1 MSQPLG
7 PSASESS
14 PLVSSDVVRQLQ
26 IASFVIAGATAVR
39 GPQPPSIFSPPTDPL
54 VAQVV
59 IWDIL
64 HSLADDYQ
72 LFFKHR
78 FQSSAAA
85 YIVSRIASLNYVLGF
100 TIFASMGLTAQFCF
114 RRHSRFD
121 SFYPISF
128 GSSSLLFLFR
138 VRAVFGGHRF
148 ATWAFGI
155 LWISTLAASI
165 TIPIGS
171 TATKIGSACIV
182 TQLSEYVGVH
192 AIAMTLYDTSVFL
205 AISYR
210 LLANSH
216 VEQTPGDMITALFRG
231 ANLPAFS
238 NALFRDGQ
246 KYYLIAILGN
256 ALMISMLYAPGIS
269 PIYRGMLAIPNIAL
283 TNIVACRVYRNARLH
298 YVHMPNLSLPVI
310 NTSGMGRFSVRL
322 TADQPYCAW
331 NFRTRGLRE
340 TSRNR
345 LLTTLA
351 FCFPSLIQ

>member
-1 MSQPLG
+1 VLI
-7 PSASESS
+7 
-14 PLVSSDVVRQLQ
+14 L
-26 IASFVIAGATAVR
+26 
-39 GPQPPSIFSPPTDPL
+39 PPAYP
-54 VAQVV
+54 
-59 IWDIL
+59 
-64 HSLADDYQ
+64 LADCQ
-72 LFFKHR
+72 
-78 FQSSAAA
+78 AA
-85 YIVSRIASLNYVLGF
+85 IRV
-100 TIFASMGLTAQFCF
+100 
-114 RRHSRFD
+114 FD

-246 KYYLIAILGN
+246 KYYLCVVRYN
-256 ALMISMLYAPGIS
+256 
-269 PIYRGMLAIPNIAL
+269 
-283 TNIVACRVYRNARLH
+283 
-298 YVHMPNLSLPVI
+298 
-310 NTSGMGRFSVRL
+310 FSR
-322 TADQPYCAW
+322 QKH
-331 NFRTRGLRE
+331 
-340 TSRNR
+340 SRP
-345 LLTTLA
+345 
-351 FCFPSLIQ
+351 FPSFYPGSPSSATL